1 MTAATDT
8 ALAGSTAPGQPARAL
23 TGGLF
28 IDMVGIRARYEC
40 LLCRTTEGPVFGEAD
55 VIAFNATIR
64 TDHHARCIPQE
75 PRS

>member
-1 MTAATDT
+1 MTVAPRTPLAEGN
-8 ALAGSTAPGQPARAL
+8 ALGQRGQAL

-40 LLCRTTEGPVFGEAD
+40 LLCRTTEGPVFGEAA
-55 VIAFNATIR
+55 VIAFNASIR
-64 TDHHARCIPQE
+64 TDHHARCAPQE

>member
-1 MTAATDT
+1 MTTAPHT
-8 ALAGSTAPGQPARAL
+8 ALAGSVAPGQPARAI

-28 IDMVGIRARYEC
+28 VDMVGIRARYEC
-40 LLCRTTEGPVFGEAD
+40 LLCRTTEGPVAGVED
-55 VIAFNATIR
+55 VIAFNASIR